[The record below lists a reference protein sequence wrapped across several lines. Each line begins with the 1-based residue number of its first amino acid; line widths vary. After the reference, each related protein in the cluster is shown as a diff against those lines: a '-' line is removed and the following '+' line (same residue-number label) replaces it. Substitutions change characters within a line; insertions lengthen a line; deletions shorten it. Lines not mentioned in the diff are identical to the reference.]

1 LYYRHVDQA
10 ERWKWMETTASGGT
24 YSASIPREYT
34 ASAFSLQYYFALS
47 RGKEAAWMYPGFNAT
62 LSNQPYFTIEQRA

>member
-1 LYYRHVDQA
+1 
-10 ERWKWMETTASGGT
+10 METTASGGT

-34 ASAFSLQYYFALS
+34 ASAFSLQYYFALN